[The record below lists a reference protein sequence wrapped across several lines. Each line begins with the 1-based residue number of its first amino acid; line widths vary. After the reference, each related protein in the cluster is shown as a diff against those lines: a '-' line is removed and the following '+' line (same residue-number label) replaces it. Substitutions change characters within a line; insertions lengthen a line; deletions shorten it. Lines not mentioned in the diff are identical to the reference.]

1 MEAKDYRFYYPEQTK
16 PAVSLKEWQVEKGTI
31 NLLVG
36 PSGCG
41 KTTLLRQCMKR
52 SGWQGREEGSLVN
65 QAEEISYVWQNPDGQ
80 IVTDRVE
87 YEIVFPLENMG
98 LPKEQMRRRLAE
110 IVTEFSLE
118 GMMGRDTMEL
128 SGGEKQLLNIA
139 SAMAVN
145 PRLILLDEPTS
156 QLDPVAARRLYD
168 VLRHICEEYGTTI
181 IIAEQRLEEIVSF
194 ADRMIVMEEG
204 TVVAQGGPREIYPDI
219 RRSEQE
225 IFFPSYMKL
234 FEHHVVLTKKEAR
247 LALEQ
252 EYEAVQGV
260 PAVSRESFFAEKYI
274 DCRNLSVRFEKK
286 GKDVLSKCS
295 CRIPMGMVTA
305 LVGGNGSGKTTFLR
319 ILAGHL
325 APYEGKIK
333 GAPDVVSYLPQ
344 DPSWLFLED
353 TVAEELRNVGEEHQE
368 RWQMKP
374 YTERHPSDLS
384 GGECQRLGLCKV
396 LSQEAECYLLD
407 EPTKG
412 LDRHGKDILTRRLD
426 ELKCQGKTVVVVS
439 HDMEFVARSSDMAA
453 LMYDGGITVMERTCD
468 FLEGNHF
475 YTTAVHR
482 IAGQLNSHIILEEDV
497 KIYAKKK

>member
-1 MEAKDYRFYYPEQTK
+1 MEAKDYRFYYPEQTE
-16 PAVSLKEWQVEKGTI
+16 PAVSLREWQVEKGTI

-41 KTTLLRQCMKR
+41 KTTLLRQCMKQ

-65 QAEEISYVWQNPDGQ
+65 HAEETSYVWQNPDGQ

-87 YEIVFPLENMG
+87 YEIVFPLENIG
-98 LPKEQMRRRLAE
+98 LPKEQMRRCLAE
-110 IVTEFSLE
+110 IVTEFDLE

-145 PRLILLDEPTS
+145 PRLLLLDEPAS
-156 QLDPVAARRLYD
+156 QLDPVESRRLYD
-168 VLRHICEEYGTTI
+168 MLRHICEEYGTTI
-181 IIAEQRLEEIVSF
+181 IIAEQRLEEIVSL
-194 ADRMIVMEEG
+194 ADRMVLMKEG
-204 TVVAQGGPREIYPDI
+204 TVAAQGSPRDIYPGI
-219 RRSEQE
+219 KGTEQE

-234 FEHHVVLTKKEAR
+234 FEHNVVLTKREAR
-247 LALEQ
+247 LALER
-252 EYEAVQGV
+252 EYETI
-260 PAVSRESFFAEKYI
+260 ESAPVASEKPLPEQYI
-274 DCRNLSVRFEKK
+274 ECRNLSIRFEKK
-286 GKDVLSKCS
+286 GRDVLSKCT
-295 CRIPMGMVTA
+295 CRIPKGMITA

-325 APYEGKIK
+325 LPYGGKIK
-333 GAPDVVSYLPQ
+333 GAPETVSYLPQ

-353 TVAEELRNVGEEHQE
+353 TVAEELRDAGEENKE
-368 RWQMKP
+368 LWQLDP
-374 YTERHPSDLS
+374 YAERHPSDLS

-396 LSQEAECYLLD
+396 LSREAECYLLD

-412 LDRHGKDILTRRLD
+412 LDRHWKAILAKKID
-426 ELKCQGKTVVVVS
+426 ELKCQGKTVIVVS
-439 HDMEFVARSSDMAA
+439 HDMEFVARSADMTA
-453 LMYDGGITVMERTCD
+453 LMFDGGVVTVERTRD
-468 FLEGNHF
+468 FFEGNQF

-482 IAGQLNSHIILEEDV
+482 IAGQLSSHIILEEDV

>member
-16 PAVSLKEWQVEKGTI
+16 PAISLNEWKVEKGTI

-41 KTTLLRQCMKR
+41 KTTLLRQCMR
-52 SGWQGREEGSLVN
+52 QSGWQGREEGHLVN
-65 QAEEISYVWQNPDGQ
+65 HAEETAYVWQNPDGQ

-98 LPKEQMRRRLAE
+98 LSKEQMRRRLAE
-110 IVTEFSLE
+110 IVTEFNLE

-139 SAMAVN
+139 SAMVMN
-145 PRLILLDEPTS
+145 PQLLLLDEPTS
-156 QLDPVAARRLYD
+156 QLDPVAARCLYD
-168 VLRHICEEYGTTI
+168 MLRHICEEYGTTI

-194 ADRMIVMEEG
+194 ADRMMVMEEG
-204 TVVAQGGPREIYPDI
+204 TAAAQGSPRDIYPDI
-219 RRSEQE
+219 RGTEQE
-225 IFFPSYMKL
+225 MFFPSYMRL
-234 FEHHVVLTKKEAR
+234 FEHNVVLTKREAR

-252 EYEAVQGV
+252 EYESIQENPRTPGEFL
-260 PAVSRESFFAEKYI
+260 PAEQYI
-274 DCRNLSVRFEKK
+274 ECHNLSIRFEKK
-286 GKDVLSKCS
+286 GTDVLSKCT
-295 CRIPMGMVTA
+295 CRIPKGRITA

-325 APYEGKIK
+325 LPYGGKIK
-333 GAPDVVSYLPQ
+333 GTPETVSYLPQ

-353 TVAEELRNVGEEHQE
+353 TVEDELRDVGEEPIE
-368 RWQMKP
+368 LWQLGL
-374 YTERHPSDLS
+374 YAERHPSDLS
-384 GGECQRLGLCKV
+384 GGERQRLGLCKV
-396 LSQEAECYLLD
+396 LSREAECYLLD

-412 LDRHGKDILTRRLD
+412 LDRHRKAILTEKLN
-426 ELKCQGKTVVVVS
+426 ELKCRGKTIVVVS
-439 HDMEFVARSSDMAA
+439 HDMEFVARSADMTA
-453 LMYDGGITVMERTCD
+453 LMFDGGIAAMEPTHD
-468 FLEGNHF
+468 FFEGNQF
-475 YTTAVHR
+475 YTTTVHR